1 MATQSNHDS
10 WQTRGTGRLGGV
22 NLVSHS
28 LLSWYF
34 LRAELGLQQLALGL
48 TKRFFLVKSKLQPG
62 PHSWMCVRPG
72 RDQARTG
79 AGLLSGPGVFQS
91 AGTLKAGGWAFK
103 NAWS

>member
-28 LLSWYF
+28 LLSRYF

-48 TKRFFLVKSKLQPG
+48 TKRFFSGEEQAATRTSFLDVCKTGEG
-62 PHSWMCVRPG
+62 PSQDR
-72 RDQARTG
+72 
-79 AGLLSGPGVFQS
+79 S
-91 AGTLKAGGWAFK
+91 
-103 NAWS
+103 